1 MTKHAALLFM
11 NSFSNER
18 LTLYLLKYW
27 HGNRHNKFWI
37 CENQE
42 FQQIFIVAV
51 LYDIHCYFSDISV
64 SCEDV
69 TGSVGKEV
77 NLTCSVSLLINKCC
91 IKNYMFEYK
100 DSKICPQVLRESCE
114 RRKSVTCSYTPTT
127 TVTEK
132 FSFFVQASCGWKK
145 LSFTVDTTGTA
156 FTVTFLFRIK

>member
-1 MTKHAALLFM
+1 
-11 NSFSNER
+11 
-18 LTLYLLKYW
+18 
-27 HGNRHNKFWI
+27 
-37 CENQE
+37 
-42 FQQIFIVAV
+42 
-51 LYDIHCYFSDISV
+51 ISV

-77 NLTCSVSLLINKCC
+77 NLTCSVILLINKCC

-100 DSKICPQVLRESCE
+100 DSKICRQVLRESCE

-145 LSFTVDTTGTA
+145 LSFTVDTTVYLGLNKARSSPPETA
-156 FTVTFLFRIK
+156 AGLGFKDTAISVAVSGLIIFLIIIMTIMYKTKPNFTKLSEQDVTVCQT